1 MSKKVQDLKEIE
13 STLIQKAKNQKRSAP
28 EVAWNIRALGG
39 YGWYIG
45 LPLVVAVVIG
55 TVLDK
60 HFPKSPAF
68 WTLISLG
75 IGFIIGL
82 INAHLWLI
90 REVKAIRQ
98 KGEK

>member
-1 MSKKVQDLKEIE
+1 MKKPEERLKSIE
-13 STLIQKAKNQKRSAP
+13 ETLIKKAKNQKHPVP
-28 EVAWNIRALGG
+28 EIAWNIRALGG
-39 YGWYIG
+39 YGWYLGVPLIG
-45 LPLVVAVVIG
+45 AVVVG
-55 TVLDK
+55 AMLDK
-60 HFPKSPAF
+60 YFPKSPAF

-75 IGFIIGL
+75 IGFVIGL